1 MPNSMPESVSADT
14 SSSSSSSRLWLVTV
28 FLTGGPVFLAMLVYK
43 LESFDPAPIPVHE
56 FTHPPLTAA
65 LRNERMLQGS
75 EKVGYGVLKGP
86 EDLLYDAHSKL
97 IYTGCEDGWI
107 KRVTLNDSP
116 ADSLVHNWINTGGR
130 PLGIAFANSDPDA
143 DRITMIVADAYKGL
157 LKISGNSTVLLTDE
171 AEGKKFKL
179 TDGVDVADD
188 GMIYFTD
195 ASYKYYLREYILD
208 IFEGKPNGRLLSF
221 DPVTK
226 ETKVL
231 VSDLYFANG
240 VVLSPDQTHLVYCET
255 SMRRCRKFYIKGKNA
270 GRVEK
275 FIETLPGLPDNIR
288 YDGEGHYLIALATEF
303 STYWDLAY
311 RYPFIRKVSGM
322 VVRYLGMPPMGKSS
336 SGVFIVDL
344 DGKPIAHYYDPEMSL
359 ISSAIKI
366 GDHLYCGSVHHRG
379 ILHLDVNQHPARAI
393 I

>member
-1 MPNSMPESVSADT
+1 MFS
-14 SSSSSSSRLWLVTV
+14 
-28 FLTGGPVFLAMLVYK
+28 Y
-43 LESFDPAPIPVHE
+43 
-56 FTHPPLTAA
+56 
-65 LRNERMLQGS
+65 
-75 EKVGYGVLKGP
+75 
-86 EDLLYDAHSKL
+86 
-97 IYTGCEDGWI
+97 
-107 KRVTLNDSP
+107 
-116 ADSLVHNWINTGGR
+116 
-130 PLGIAFANSDPDA
+130 AF
-143 DRITMIVADAYKGL
+143 I
-157 LKISGNSTVLLTDE
+157 
-171 AEGKKFKL
+171 F
-179 TDGVDVADD
+179 
-188 GMIYFTD
+188 
-195 ASYKYYLREYILD
+195 YYCR
-208 IFEGKPNGRLLSF
+208 
-221 DPVTK
+221 
-226 ETKVL
+226 
-231 VSDLYFANG
+231 
-240 VVLSPDQTHLVYCET
+240 
-255 SMRRCRKFYIKGKNA
+255 RRCRKFYIKGKNP

-288 YDGEGHYLIALATEF
+288 YDGEGHYLIALATVNTILSTCNMLLLLLFWAIGNTNQFQHHLSHFKQFCVIMQEF